1 MKKIEEELAALP
13 RFEHVHEALLRTL
26 AAAGHVSK
34 YASGSVVFRAG
45 EAADELH
52 VILSGEAKVLG
63 KPRVRTLEPGDVFGE
78 MALLDQGLRSATIAA
93 ASELRTLVLP
103 RQVVLEWLEQDP
115 RFAQAIAAELSR
127 RVRRLE
133 GATGPEPTFDEST
146 GWPLPGLS

>member
-1 MKKIEEELAALP
+1 MKTIEEELASLP
-13 RFEHVHEALLRTL
+13 PFDGVDEERLRSL
-26 AAAGHVSK
+26 AAAGHISTHP
-34 YASGSVVFRAG
+34 SGSIVFRAG

-52 VILSGEAKVLG
+52 VILSGQAKVLG
-63 KPRVRTLEPGDVFGE
+63 KPNVRTLERGDVFGE

-103 RQVVLEWLEQDP
+103 RPVALDWLEQNP

-133 GATGPEPTFDEST
+133 GATGPDPTFDEST